1 MPADKAGSRSR
12 FTQTRHRCGACICG
26 PNNAASQLHFA
37 RRFVSCVALLLAAA
51 ASASAQPPS
60 EKLVVFGTSLSD
72 PGNAFALV
80 GGTNTPPDYLVDPFF
95 LTPNAPYTRGGH
107 HFSNGPT
114 WIEQLARTL
123 RANVNAEPAFK
134 GANPRAMNFAIGTT
148 RAREDGI
155 NPSLALLVNAFLQA
169 TGGVA
174 SPNALHVIEMGS
186 NDVRDAL
193 TAGAG
198 APAVLLSALT
208 AIQTNVAT
216 LYAAGARRFLIW
228 NVPNVALTPAIR
240 ALNSPQASAGAT
252 QLTTTFNQGLDGQ
265 IAFLRATLPGI
276 EIVKLDVFQL
286 LNAAVA
292 NPAAFGFTNVTT
304 PCITPS
310 EAPFFCR
317 TPDEYLFWDGIHPT
331 TAMHGFVA
339 QFAELALG
347 N

>member
-1 MPADKAGSRSR
+1 MRLIAIRSTR
-12 FTQTRHRCGACICG
+12 FI
-26 PNNAASQLHFA
+26 A
-37 RRFVSCVALLLAAA
+37 RLLVSCVALLAGAAV
-51 ASASAQPPS
+51 SASAQPPA

-72 PGNAFALV
+72 PGNAFALA
-80 GGTNTPPDYLVDPFF
+80 GGTNTPPDYLVDPLF
-95 LTPNAPYTRGGH
+95 LTPSVPYARGGH
-107 HFSNGPT
+107 HFTNGPT

-155 NPSLALLVNAFLQA
+155 NPSLALQVNTFLQA

-193 TAGAG
+193 TAGVG
-198 APAVLLSALT
+198 AQAVLLSALD
-208 AIQTNVAT
+208 AIRTNVMT

-240 ALNSPQASAGAT
+240 VLNSPVVSGGAL
-252 QLTTTFNQGLDGQ
+252 QLTNLFNQGVDGQ
-265 IAFLRATLPGI
+265 IMFLRATLPGI
-276 EIVKLDVFQL
+276 DIVKLDVFQL
-286 LNAAVA
+286 LNTAVA
-292 NPAAFGFTNVTT
+292 NPAAFGFTNVVT

-310 EAPFFCR
+310 EPPFFCR
-317 TPDEYLFWDGIHPT
+317 KPDEYLFWDGIHPT
-331 TAMHGFVA
+331 TTMHGFVA
-339 QFAELALG
+339 QFAALALG
-347 N
+347 D

>member
-1 MPADKAGSRSR
+1 MHPIEIRSTR
-12 FTQTRHRCGACICG
+12 FI
-26 PNNAASQLHFA
+26 A
-37 RRFVSCVALLLAAA
+37 RLLVSCVALLAGAA
-51 ASASAQPPS
+51 ASASAQPPT

-107 HFSNGPT
+107 HFTNGPT

-134 GANPRAMNFAIGTT
+134 GANPRAMNFAIATS

-155 NPSLALLVNAFLQA
+155 NPSLALQVNTFLQA

-193 TAGAG
+193 AAGPG
-198 APAVLLSALT
+198 AQAILLSTLD
-208 AIQTNVAT
+208 AIRTNVMT

-228 NVPNVALTPAIR
+228 NVPNPALSPAIR
-240 ALNSPQASAGAT
+240 ILNSPQASAGAT
-252 QLTTTFNQGLDGQ
+252 LLATTFNQGLDGQ
-265 IAFLRATLPGI
+265 IAVLRATLPGI
-276 EIVKLDVFQL
+276 DIVKLDVFQL
-286 LNAAVA
+286 LNIVVA
-292 NPAAFGFTNVTT
+292 NRVAFGFTNVTT

-310 EAPFFCR
+310 EAPFFCQQ
-317 TPDEYLFWDGIHPT
+317 PDEYLFWDGIHPT
-331 TAMHGFVA
+331 SEMHGIVA

-347 N
+347 D